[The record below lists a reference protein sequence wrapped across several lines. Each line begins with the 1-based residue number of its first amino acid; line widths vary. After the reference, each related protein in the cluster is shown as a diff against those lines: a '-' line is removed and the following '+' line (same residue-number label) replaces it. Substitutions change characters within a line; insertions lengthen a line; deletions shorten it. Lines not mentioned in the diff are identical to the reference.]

1 MLRKLL
7 LFMSGML
14 FSTFMLFGQSY
25 LEKTV
30 SLSVSN
36 QTLESVFKSISKQTG
51 VIFSYT
57 SFNDQRRV
65 SYACQQK
72 RLKLVLDDLLLGH
85 CSYKVKDKYI
95 ILNCTESLAKKKPT
109 NPKVQV
115 AGWVIDHE
123 NEQAI
128 EQVSVY
134 IKSSKH
140 SCLSNSKG
148 FFQLEIPFVN
158 DGILV
163 SFAKFGFVDTT
174 IWVKKA
180 SSTSLR
186 IQLKKI
192 SNSLPTQITAQE
204 DTLKASEFVQ
214 TEPRDSV
221 IESEEK
227 FPTVRIWEQKLIA
240 FLNEKYRKIREDN
253 ENLKNIGDTLFSN
266 VSFGLF
272 PPLSTN
278 RLLGYNT
285 VNNVGINLLV
295 GHSKGVRSFEF
306 AGLSNFT
313 FGDVQYVQF
322 AGLSNLVKG
331 DVLGVQFAGLT
342 NVNQGNL
349 DGFQLAG
356 IYNQQVGDLNGF
368 QLGGIANL
376 NVGNF
381 QGFQLGGIA
390 NVQTHE
396 MSGMSL
402 AGIVNYTRGKSYGFS
417 LAGITN
423 ISEQE
428 QYGMQFSGITSIS
441 RGNLYGVQLSGIA
454 SVADTVYGLQ
464 FAGILNRANVVYGTQ
479 FGLVNVAR
487 DYQGVPFGF
496 FSYSRKGYHK
506 LELAY
511 DDFQFSTLSL
521 RTGVNAFHNIFI
533 AGVETKK
540 DVPFWTVGYG
550 VGSAI
555 RMSKKLY
562 LGLDVTGQTIQAR
575 TSNTWNDALLL
586 GKGFVGLEYR
596 PIEKINFFAGP
607 TWNVLVTDVA
617 NTSSWNAISTL
628 SPDWMFDEIS
638 GNTQVRMNLGFKV
651 GVRFF

>member
-7 LFMSGML
+7 LFMGGMM

-95 ILNCTESLAKKKPT
+95 ILNCTESLAKKKAT

-192 SNSLPTQITAQE
+192 SNSLPTQITAHE
-204 DTLKASEFVQ
+204 DTLKKPEQVFLESSDS
-214 TEPRDSV
+214 TEDV
-221 IESEEK
+221 VEK
-227 FPTVRIWEQKLIA
+227 LSLVKLWEQKITT

-322 AGLSNLVKG
+322 AGLSNVVKG
-331 DVLGVQFAGLT
+331 NVLGVQFAGLT

-356 IYNQQVGDLNGF
+356 IYN
-368 QLGGIANL
+368 
-376 NVGNF
+376 
-381 QGFQLGGIA
+381 
-390 NVQTHE
+390 VQTQE

-402 AGIVNYTRGKSYGFS
+402 AGIVNYIRGKSYGFS

-511 DDFQFSTLSL
+511 DDFQFSTLSF

-562 LGLDVTGQTIQAR
+562 LGLDVTGQSIQAR
-575 TSNTWNDALLL
+575 TSNNWNDALLL

-617 NTSSWNAISTL
+617 NASSWNATSTL